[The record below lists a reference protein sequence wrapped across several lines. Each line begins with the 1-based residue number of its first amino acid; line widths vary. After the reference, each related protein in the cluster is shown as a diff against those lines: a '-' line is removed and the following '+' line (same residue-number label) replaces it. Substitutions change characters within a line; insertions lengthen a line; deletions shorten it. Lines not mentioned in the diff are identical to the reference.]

1 MFNLEVPKKFK
12 PLISQAHQVGV
23 GMFRPI
29 SRKYDRA
36 EHEYPKELDM
46 LGAILRGAGEGG
58 ATAGVGSG
66 QMTEKKKKND
76 DGDEE
81 GKVRNGG
88 NMATLLGTIELCW
101 GDVGLLLTL
110 PGQGLGNAAID
121 AVATKEQRARFSGK
135 WASMAITEPNAGSD
149 SAAIRASAR
158 LDGEHWVLNGE
169 KIFVTAGERCELVVV
184 WASLDPALGRAAIKS
199 FVVEKGTPGMRVAR
213 LEKKMGIR
221 ASDTA
226 TILFEDCRIPKE
238 NILGSAEIDMKKS
251 FAGVMQTFD
260 NTRPLVAGMAL
271 GVARASLELARELL
285 EKEGVRVSYGG
296 TLFNKSAVEAELLKM
311 EAELEAAYLLTLRAA
326 WMADNKKPN
335 SMEASMAKAKAG
347 RVGNAI
353 TLRCVE
359 LCGALGYGEGELLEK
374 WARDSKILD
383 IFEGTQQ
390 IQMLVIARRLLD
402 LSSAQL
408 R

>member
-1 MFNLEVPKKFK
+1 MIHLEMPRKLK
-12 PLISQAHQVGV
+12 LLRGQAHRVAV
-23 GMFRPI
+23 SLFRPI
-29 SRKYDRA
+29 SRKYDRR
-36 EHEYPKELDM
+36 EHEFPEELKM
-46 LGAILRGAGEGG
+46 FGAVLRGMAEGSGGLGAAGLADEANTRE
-58 ATAGVGSG
+58 ATRAP
-66 QMTEKKKKND
+66 
-76 DGDEE
+76 
-81 GKVRNGG
+81 RNA
-88 NMATLLGTIELCW
+88 NMATLLGMIELCW
-101 GDVGLLLTL
+101 GDVGLALTI

-121 AVATKEQRARFSGK
+121 AVGTPEQKARFKGK
-135 WASMAITEPNAGSD
+135 WAAMAITEPGAGSD
-149 SAAIRASAR
+149 SAAIRTTAR
-158 LDGEHWVLNGE
+158 LDGDEWVLNGE
-169 KIFVTAGERCELVVV
+169 KIFVTAGDRCDIVVV
-184 WASLDPALGRAAIKS
+184 WATLDPRMGRAAIKS

-226 TILFEDCRIPKE
+226 TLVFEDCRIPKE
-238 NILGSAEIDMKKS
+238 NILGSADIDVKKS
-251 FAGVMQTFD
+251 FAGAMQTFD
-260 NTRPLVAGMAL
+260 NTRPLVAGMSL
-271 GVARASLELARELL
+271 GVARAALELTRQIL
-285 EKEGVRVSYGG
+285 EKQGVRVSYGG
-296 TLFNKSAVEAELLKM
+296 TLYAKSAVEAELLRM
-311 EAELEAAYLLTLRAA
+311 EAELEAAWLLTMRAV

-390 IQMLVIARRLLD
+390 IQLLVIARKLLE